1 MKNNE
6 INPIL
11 TLIKNEKNKSRILS
25 PNILSIK
32 KSDFLNNKSQK
43 KKLSKRNSE
52 IILNHKN
59 KNIPKIQLMNNNYKI
74 DNFDID
80 EFSKEIH
87 VMHNYN
93 INNYISRTDE
103 RQLKKKIILRLNKI
117 KNYKEPLSICLINK
131 NSQNII
137 KTNKFPKIRVISS
150 DSQILQKFQPKIIKN
165 ISNKKKFSSRNSFSS
180 YRTNNI
186 CFHKNNNF
194 KFEKGLNKK
203 LSRNINEFIT
213 NSNSLNEKNIETK
226 NEIHNIIYSILQP
239 RKEEPN
245 KKKMFKNLKTDIRK
259 NELKVKDILDS
270 LIRTQKNNDEDLKRK
285 GFIIKSIENKYNK
298 DDFESST

>member
-1 MKNNE
+1 MKIKEFNQ
-6 INPIL
+6 IL
-11 TLIKNEKNKSRILS
+11 TLIKNEKKKLRVLS

-32 KSDFLNNKSQK
+32 KPNFFNNKSQK
-43 KKLSKRNSE
+43 KKLSKKNSE
-52 IILNHKN
+52 IFLNNNN
-59 KNIPKIQLMNNNYKI
+59 KNSRIQLMNSNFKI
-74 DNFDID
+74 DSFDMD
-80 EFSKEIH
+80 EFSNEIH
-87 VMHNYN
+87 NMQNYN

-103 RQLKKKIILRLNKI
+103 GQIKKKIVLRLNKI

-131 NSQNII
+131 NSHNLI
-137 KTNKFPKIRVISS
+137 KTNKFPKIRLISS
-150 DSQILQKFQPKIIKN
+150 NSQIFQNIQPKIKTN
-165 ISNKKKFSSRNSFSS
+165 ILDKKILSNRNSFSS

-186 CFHKNNNF
+186 NICKNNKF
-194 KFEKGLNKK
+194 KFNKGFNHK

-213 NSNSLNEKNIETK
+213 KSSSLDGKDFETK

-239 RKEEPN
+239 RKEELN

-285 GFIIKSIENKYNK
+285 GFIIKNIENKYNK
-298 DDFESST
+298 EGFEC